1 MDILGADDCA
11 ELARRIHDGDRA
23 AEARFARLYCDCVFA
38 MALAR
43 TRDRRAAREL
53 MDDVLMAVI
62 LALRHGAVRDQRR
75 LGGFVHGTAVNT
87 INAYFRQRSRQPRTI
102 ALDRTLPSGDALD
115 EREEDDRQRTV
126 RAAMALLELL
136 EDHVDALQHVDVV
149 YHIVDATDPDPMHPA
164 VARLLAGVRKVPRLL
179 VINKVDRL
187 RAGST
192 RNPLADGLKPGEIAT
207 RLGLASVAVRQRK
220 CRALRAIV
228 VSIDGGVA
236 NVKARGMLR
245 R

>member
-126 RAAMALLELL
+126 RAAMALL
-136 EDHVDALQHVDVV
+136 DARDRQILQ
-149 YHIVDATDPDPMHPA
+149 
-164 VARLLAGVRKVPRLL
+164 L
-179 VINKVDRL
+179 
-187 RAGST
+187 S
-192 RNPLADGLKPGEIAT
+192 LADGLKPGEIAT
-207 RLGLASVAVRQRK
+207 RLGLSSVAVRQRK